1 MKKSP
6 IVTLLVGV
14 LLAAVIAVLSVRAHE
29 AGTAPRPTPTGS
41 TNQTYGLGANVNV
54 AWTR

>member
-29 AGTAPRPTPTGS
+29 AATTPQPTPTTGT
-41 TNQTYGLGANVNV
+41 TNQHYGLDVEM
-54 AWTR
+54 AWVR